1 MVPLGDRVLPPTGA
15 ATSDP
20 PATPRSV
27 VGIDGVAESQV
38 ETWRQRLRAAD
49 PAVLTRPRG
58 RGSLARLVR
67 TRRRRSR
74 AERRPIPTVHVA
86 QCTCRALQAPIRQW
100 QDQRN
105 AEKSIRKHEAGLS
118 QAQIAEALGCS
129 RSTVKRDLRHHH
141 ETGEPRESRRGQGKT
156 NDIRWIFA
164 GDGGPARLSLLENI
178 KEAGDAEDLLKEVWT
193 KFLEVSAEEPAY
205 RTLCDAI
212 SKLEFLLAVLQ
223 LHGAHQLVF
232 TDETARDDRTLN
244 RRYGYSRVGT
254 PASGSTHFLL
264 RGKRYSAM
272 GPFTLDGFLDWK
284 IVEGGFDAER

>member
-1 MVPLGDRVLPPTGA
+1 
-15 ATSDP
+15 
-20 PATPRSV
+20 
-27 VGIDGVAESQV
+27 VAESQV
-38 ETWRQRLRAAD
+38 ETWRQRLRAAA
-49 PAVLTRPRG
+49 PAVLTCPHG

-86 QCTCRALQAPIRQW
+86 QCTYRALQAPIRQW

-129 RSTVKRDLRHHH
+129 RSTVKRDLRHHR

-164 GDGGPARLSLLENI
+164 GDGGPARLSLLENV

-212 SKLEFLLAVLQ
+212 SKLEYTRKLLSSLAREYDEHARDKFLLAVLQ

-244 RRYGYSRVGT
+244 RRYGYSRLGT